1 MSYVSI
7 GHFDQICLQKNQI
20 ASFYYVGCSNI
31 IGQTLAVLV
40 FLIITYEV
48 PKKKSDKN
56 FLAITDSATWFYCFQ
71 GVLWSLLQF
80 WSSSAHEKGYW
91 ELFYIIE
98 RHLASFLLLCEIA
111 LVQLKPSFILC
122 ICVLQFRFRHCY
134 LKVPTKISNALV
146 RWVCRSEVLNTKIAV
161 RHVFGVPWTSTWC
174 LVPFIM

>member
-31 IGQTLAVLV
+31 IGQTLAILV

-48 PKKKSDKN
+48 PKKISDKN

-134 LKVPTKISNALV
+134 LKVPTKISNALL

-161 RHVFGVPWTSTWC
+161 RHVFGGPWTSTWC

>member
-1 MSYVSI
+1 MSPKEPNCKLLSCWMLQYYWTNF
-7 GHFDQICLQKNQI
+7 GHSCFPD
-20 ASFYYVGCSNI
+20 YNI
-31 IGQTLAVLV
+31 RGAQ
-40 FLIITYEV
+40 
-48 PKKKSDKN
+48 KKSDKN

-98 RHLASFLLLCEIA
+98 RHLASCLLLCEIT
-111 LVQLKPSFILC
+111 LVQLKPSFMLC